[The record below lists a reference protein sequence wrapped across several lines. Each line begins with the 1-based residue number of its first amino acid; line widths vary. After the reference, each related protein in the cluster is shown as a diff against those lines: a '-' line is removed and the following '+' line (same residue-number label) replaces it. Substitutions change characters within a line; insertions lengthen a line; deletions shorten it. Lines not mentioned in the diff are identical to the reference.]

1 MRKISLIILSVA
13 AVFAVDYSAM
23 STDELKASR
32 GTVAEADRSTYKS
45 EMQSRMQALTPEERK
60 TASESMR
67 QSRSGS
73 QDGTGTQTRQ
83 GGGNGTGGGNQYRGG
98 R

>member
-32 GTVAEADRSTYKS
+32 GTVAEADRRAFQR
-45 EMQSRMQALTPEERK
+45 EMKSRMQALSPEERQ
-60 TASESMR
+60 AQSSSMR
-67 QSRSGS
+67 QSKSGAQDGSGS
-73 QDGTGTQTRQ
+73 QMRQ
-83 GGGNGTGGGNQYRGG
+83 GNGTGGGGGKQYHGG